1 LTHSLESYINCICT
15 NIYFKDTKYTPNN
28 IPALLSP
35 PTNTIS
41 TSIDTYLDIYKT
53 NITHQIN
60 TYNFT
65 NHLTHID
72 QLIRNNLIKL
82 SLNRNIV
89 IKPADKNLGTC
100 IVTIDIYMSM
110 CYTILNDNKTYSK
123 LVNCDTSYSYSFN
136 NLHNILKKY
145 NMHEYIK
152 RDNTNT
158 IVSYKSTLYK
168 SLMQLQ
174 NSHLLKTA
182 NFYALPKMHKIS

>member
-1 LTHSLESYINCICT
+1 M
-15 NIYFKDTKYTPNN
+15 
-28 IPALLSP
+28 
-35 PTNTIS
+35 
-41 TSIDTYLDIYKT
+41 
-53 NITHQIN
+53 
-60 TYNFT
+60 
-65 NHLTHID
+65 
-72 QLIRNNLIKL
+72 
-82 SLNRNIV
+82 
-89 IKPADKNLGTC
+89 
-100 IVTIDIYMSM
+100 TIDIYMSM

-152 RDNTNT
+152 RDNTNA
-158 IVSYKSTLYK
+158 IVSYKTTLYK